1 MTADIHH
8 DPDQKRSSPVHQDI
22 WQKLKQHTD
31 ARIALGRAGCS
42 VPTKPLLSFQYD
54 HAQAK
59 DAVLHEL
66 NVHDLQQAFSA
77 MHMDMIVV
85 HSQATDKAIYLK
97 RPDLGRILD
106 DEYALNL
113 SQIGEG
119 KSYDVAIV
127 IGDGLSA
134 RAIEENAVKLVA
146 ELQRLFQAE
155 QWSLAPIVVAKGSRV
170 ALGDQ
175 VAERLHAKM
184 LVMLIGER
192 PGLSSPDSLGIY
204 YTWQAKSGCHD
215 AMRNCIS
222 NVRPAGLPI
231 PIAAQRLM
239 TLMKK
244 SQQLGLSGVH
254 LKDEHEVETIVSD
267 GAQQSLFLLPGRDA

>member
-1 MTADIHH
+1 MKSHEH
-8 DPDQKRSSPVHQDI
+8 SPVHQDI
-22 WQKLKQHTD
+22 WQKLKQYTD

-59 DAVLHEL
+59 DAVLQTLAVEHLQRQLAHL
-66 NVHDLQQAFSA
+66 NLDILSVN
-77 MHMDMIVV
+77 
-85 HSQATDKAIYLK
+85 SQAIDKALYLK
-97 RPDLGRILD
+97 RPDLGRV
-106 DEYALNL
+106 L
-113 SQIGEG
+113 SEQSADMLAMLGQEE
-119 KSYDVAIV
+119 SYDVVIV

-134 RAIEENAVKLVA
+134 RAIQENAPKLVE
-146 ELQRLFQAE
+146 ELVSLFRQKH
-155 QWSLAPIVVAKGSRV
+155 WSIAPVVIAMGSRV

-204 YTWQAKSGCHD
+204 YTWQAKTGCHD

-231 PIAAQRLM
+231 LVAAQRLLA
-239 TLMKK
+239 LMSK
-244 SQQLGLSGVH
+244 SLKLQFSGVH
-254 LKDEHEVETIVSD
+254 LKDEHEMTTVENT
-267 GAQQSLFLLPGRDA
+267 QTKPKLFLLKDDMVD